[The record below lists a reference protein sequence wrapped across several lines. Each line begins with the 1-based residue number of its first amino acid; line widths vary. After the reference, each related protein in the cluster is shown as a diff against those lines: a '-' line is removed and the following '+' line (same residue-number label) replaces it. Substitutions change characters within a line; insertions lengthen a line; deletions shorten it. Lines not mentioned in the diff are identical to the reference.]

1 MNPLENQEVSPKSVL
16 AIDVGTSV
24 IKATLFSDS
33 GEILSRGSEVVEN
46 TGSGYVDPNLIWEI
60 TARVIQSSRKLN
72 GVDLPVD
79 AVIVT
84 GQGDGLWMLEAGT
97 QVPDKAYLWN
107 SSAGAEVIQRLESEG
122 TIQKHFEA
130 SGNVLWSGCSV
141 ALWKWF
147 QETQPEAAQKITTVF
162 NAKDFINFKL
172 TDKIATDLTDA
183 SIPFAN
189 PETGKYSDEAFE
201 LLGAN
206 DMKALAPE
214 ILPAGDLVGTITSEA
229 AGLTGLSKDTR
240 VFMGVLDVV
249 AMLFGSGLKNEGD
262 VLTVLGTTAASIS
275 IVPSHQASRSFA
287 GATIYLDDLK
297 TNFRVMG
304 SSSGTA
310 TLDWYMKNLGFL
322 GENRYQ
328 ELWDEIQATKPSKEV
343 FLPFLNGE
351 RAPFLAPTATGS
363 LLGITTDTT
372 RGAIARAVVEGIT
385 MSLNHGIQV
394 AAEESNIRSGGALT
408 LCGGGSASQQWAQL
422 VANVT
427 GCEVRVDN
435 RPDVGAIGVASLL
448 LPEVGVRSEKILSQ
462 EKIYSP
468 NEDYELMQEK
478 YSRYLEYVSV
488 FRAIWQQDSKTTE
501 QI

>member
-1 MNPLENQEVSPKSVL
+1 MPTKSVL

-24 IKATLFSDS
+24 IKATLFADS
-33 GEILSRGSEVVEN
+33 GEILSRGSETVEN
-46 TGSGYVDPNLIWEI
+46 AGGGYVDPNLIWEI
-60 TARVIQSSRKLN
+60 TARVIQSSRRLN

-79 AVIVT
+79 SVIVT
-84 GQGDGLWMLEAGT
+84 GQGDGLWMLETGNK
-97 QVPDKAYLWN
+97 VPAKAYLWN
-107 SSAGAEVIQRLESEG
+107 SSAGAEVIQSLESDG

-141 ALWKWF
+141 ALWTWF
-147 QETQPEAAQKITTVF
+147 KQTQSEAAQRTTTVF

-189 PETGKYSDEAFE
+189 PKTGKYSDEAFD
-201 LLGAN
+201 LLNAS

-214 ILPAGDLVGTITSEA
+214 ILPAGDLIGTITPEA
-229 AGLTGLSKDTR
+229 ASFTGLNQDTQ
-240 VFMGVLDVV
+240 VYMGVLDVA
-249 AMLFGSGLKNEGD
+249 AMLFGSGLKNQGD

-275 IVPSHQASRSFA
+275 IVPSHQASRAFA

-328 ELWDEIQATKPSKEV
+328 ELWDEINDSKPSNEV

-351 RAPFLAPTATGS
+351 RAPFLAPKATGS
-363 LLGITTDTT
+363 LLGITAETT

-394 AAEESNIRSGGALT
+394 AAEESNIKPGGALT

-427 GCEVRVDN
+427 GCQVRVDN

-448 LPEVGVRSEKILSQ
+448 LPKVSVRSEEFLTQ
-462 EKIYSP
+462 EKTYLP
-468 NEDYELMQEK
+468 NQDYALMQEK
-478 YSRYLEYVSV
+478 YSRYLKYVNM
-488 FRAIWQQDSKTTE
+488 FREIW
-501 QI
+501 

>member
-1 MNPLENQEVSPKSVL
+1 MPTKSVL

-24 IKATLFSDS
+24 IKATLFADS
-33 GEILSRGSEVVEN
+33 GEILSRGSETVEN
-46 TGSGYVDPNLIWEI
+46 SGGGYVDPNSIWEI
-60 TARVIQSSRKLN
+60 TARVIQISRRLN
-72 GVDLPVD
+72 GVDLPV
-79 AVIVT
+79 ASVIVT
-84 GQGDGLWMLEAGT
+84 GQGDGLWMLETGNK
-97 QVPDKAYLWN
+97 VPAKAYLWN
-107 SSAGAEVIQRLESEG
+107 SSAGAEVIQSLESDG

-141 ALWKWF
+141 ALWTWF
-147 QETQPEAAQKITTVF
+147 KQTQSEAAQRTTTIF

-189 PETGKYSDEAFE
+189 PKTGKYSDEAFD
-201 LLGAN
+201 LLDAS
-206 DMKALAPE
+206 DMKAMAPE
-214 ILPAGDLVGTITSEA
+214 ILPAGDLIGTITPEA
-229 AGLTGLSKDTR
+229 ASLTGLNQDTQ
-240 VFMGVLDVV
+240 VYMGVLDVV
-249 AMLFGSGLKNEGD
+249 AMLFGSGLKNQGD

-275 IVPSHQASRSFA
+275 IVPSHQASRAFA

-322 GENRYQ
+322 GENRYE
-328 ELWDEIQATKPSKEV
+328 ELWDEINDSKPSNEV

-351 RAPFLAPTATGS
+351 RAPFLAPKATGS
-363 LLGITTDTT
+363 LLGITTDTS

-394 AAEESNIRSGGALT
+394 AAEESNIKPGGALT

-448 LPEVGVRSEKILSQ
+448 LPKVSVRSEEFLTQ
-462 EKIYSP
+462 EKTYLP
-468 NEDYELMQEK
+468 NQDYALMQEK
-478 YSRYLEYVSV
+478 YSRYLKYVNM
-488 FRAIWQQDSKTTE
+488 FREIW
-501 QI
+501 

>member
-1 MNPLENQEVSPKSVL
+1 MPTKSVL

-24 IKATLFSDS
+24 IKATLFADS
-33 GEILSRGSEVVEN
+33 GEILSRGSETVEN
-46 TGSGYVDPNLIWEI
+46 AGGGYVDPNSIWEI
-60 TARVIQSSRKLN
+60 TARVIQSSRRLN

-79 AVIVT
+79 SVIVT
-84 GQGDGLWMLEAGT
+84 GQGDGLWMLETGNK
-97 QVPDKAYLWN
+97 VPTKAYLWN
-107 SSAGAEVIQRLESEG
+107 SSAGAEVIQSLESDG

-141 ALWKWF
+141 ALWTWF
-147 QETQPEAAQKITTVF
+147 KQTQSVAAQRTTTIF

-172 TDKIATDLTDA
+172 TNKIATDLTDA

-189 PETGKYSDEAFE
+189 PKTGKYSDEAFD
-201 LLGAN
+201 LLNAS

-214 ILPAGDLVGTITSEA
+214 ILPAGDLIGTITPEA
-229 AGLTGLSKDTR
+229 ASLTGLNKDTQ
-240 VFMGVLDVV
+240 VYMGVLDVV
-249 AMLFGSGLKNEGD
+249 AMLFGSGLKNQGD

-275 IVPSHQASRSFA
+275 IVPSHQASRAFA

-328 ELWDEIQATKPSKEV
+328 ELWDEINYSKPSNEV

-351 RAPFLAPTATGS
+351 RAPFLAPKATGS
-363 LLGITTDTT
+363 LLGITAETT

-394 AAEESNIRSGGALT
+394 AAEESNIKPGGALT

-427 GCEVRVDN
+427 GCQVRVDN

-448 LPEVGVRSEKILSQ
+448 LPKVSVRSDEFLTQ
-462 EKIYSP
+462 EKTYLP
-468 NEDYELMQEK
+468 NQDYALMQEK
-478 YSRYLEYVSV
+478 YSRYLKHVNM
-488 FRAIWQQDSKTTE
+488 FREIW
-501 QI
+501 

>member
-1 MNPLENQEVSPKSVL
+1 VPTKSVL

-24 IKATLFSDS
+24 IKATLFADS
-33 GEILSRGSEVVEN
+33 GEILSRGSETVEKA
-46 TGSGYVDPNLIWEI
+46 GGGYVDPNSIWEI
-60 TARVIQSSRKLN
+60 TARVIQSSRRLN

-79 AVIVT
+79 SVIVT
-84 GQGDGLWMLEAGT
+84 GQGDGLWMLETGNK
-97 QVPDKAYLWN
+97 VPAKAYLWN
-107 SSAGAEVIQRLESEG
+107 SSAGAEVIQSLESDG

-141 ALWKWF
+141 ALWMWF
-147 QETQPEAAQKITTVF
+147 KQTQSEAAQRTTTIF

-189 PETGKYSDEAFE
+189 PKTGKYSDEAFD
-201 LLGAN
+201 LLNAS

-214 ILPAGDLVGTITSEA
+214 ILPAGDLIGTITPEA
-229 AGLTGLSKDTR
+229 ASLTGLDQDTQ
-240 VFMGVLDVV
+240 VYMGVLDVV
-249 AMLFGSGLKNEGD
+249 AMLFGSGLKNQGD

-275 IVPSHQASRSFA
+275 IVPSHQASRAFA

-310 TLDWYMKNLGFL
+310 TLDWYMKNLSFL

-328 ELWDEIQATKPSKEV
+328 ELWDEINDSKPSNEV

-351 RAPFLAPTATGS
+351 RAPFLAPKATGS
-363 LLGITTDTT
+363 LLGITAETT

-394 AAEESNIRSGGALT
+394 AAEESNIKPGGALT

-427 GCEVRVDN
+427 GCQVRVDN

-448 LPEVGVRSEKILSQ
+448 LPKVSVRSEEFLTQ
-462 EKIYSP
+462 EKTYLP
-468 NEDYELMQEK
+468 NQDYALMQEK
-478 YSRYLEYVSV
+478 YSRYLKYVNM
-488 FRAIWQQDSKTTE
+488 FREIW
-501 QI
+501 

>member
-1 MNPLENQEVSPKSVL
+1 MNPVENNKVPPKSVL

-24 IKATLFSDS
+24 IKATLFADS
-33 GEILSRGSEVVEN
+33 GEILCQGSETVEN
-46 TGSGYVDPNLIWEI
+46 AGVGYVDPNAIWEI
-60 TARVIQSSRKLN
+60 TARVIQSSRTVK
-72 GVDLPVD
+72 GEDLPVHS
-79 AVIVT
+79 VIVT
-84 GQGDGLWMLEAGT
+84 GQGDGLWMLEGGNK
-97 QVPDKAYLWN
+97 VPTKAYLWN
-107 SSAGAEVIQRLESEG
+107 SSAGAEVIQSLESDG
-122 TIQKHFEA
+122 IIQKHFES

-147 QETQPEAAQKITTVF
+147 KQTEPAAAQKITTIF

-189 PETGKYSDEAFE
+189 PKTGQYADAAFE
-201 LLGAN
+201 LLDAR

-214 ILPAGDLVGTITSEA
+214 ILPAGNLIGTLTPEA
-229 AGLTGLSKDTR
+229 ASLTGLNQDTQ
-240 VFMGVLDVV
+240 VYMGVLDVV
-249 AMLFGSGLKNEGD
+249 AMLFGSGLKNQGD

-275 IVPSHQASRSFA
+275 IVPSHQASRAFA

-297 TNFRVMG
+297 THFRVMG

-322 GENRYQ
+322 GENRYK
-328 ELWDEIQATKPSKEV
+328 ELWDEINDTKPSNEV

-351 RAPFLAPTATGS
+351 RAPFLAPKATGS
-363 LLGITTDTT
+363 LLGITAETT

-394 AAEESNIRSGGALT
+394 AAEESNIKPGGALT

-462 EKIYSP
+462 EKTYLP
-468 NEDYELMQEK
+468 NQSYALMQEK
-478 YSRYLEYVSV
+478 YFRYLEYVKV
-488 FRAIWQQDSKTTE
+488 FRAIWQQAPTTSRLD
-501 QI
+501 

>member
-1 MNPLENQEVSPKSVL
+1 VPTKSVL

-24 IKATLFSDS
+24 IKATLFADS
-33 GEILSRGSEVVEN
+33 GEILSRGSETVEN
-46 TGSGYVDPNLIWEI
+46 ASGGYVDPNAIWEI
-60 TARVIQSSRKLN
+60 TARVIQSSRRLN

-79 AVIVT
+79 SVIVT
-84 GQGDGLWMLEAGT
+84 GQGDGLWMLETGNK
-97 QVPDKAYLWN
+97 VPAKAYLWN
-107 SSAGAEVIQRLESEG
+107 SSAGAEVIQSLESDG

-141 ALWKWF
+141 ALWTWF
-147 QETQPEAAQKITTVF
+147 KQTQSEAAQRTTTIF

-189 PETGKYSDEAFE
+189 PKTGKYSDEAFD
-201 LLGAN
+201 LLNAS

-214 ILPAGDLVGTITSEA
+214 ILPAGDLIGTITPEA
-229 AGLTGLSKDTR
+229 ASLTGLNQDTQ
-240 VFMGVLDVV
+240 VYMGVLDVV
-249 AMLFGSGLKNEGD
+249 AMLFGSGLKNQGD

-275 IVPSHQASRSFA
+275 IVPSHGASKAFA

-328 ELWDEIQATKPSKEV
+328 ELWDEINDSKPSNEV

-351 RAPFLAPTATGS
+351 RAPFLAPKATGS
-363 LLGITTDTT
+363 LLGITAETT

-394 AAEESNIRSGGALT
+394 AAEESNIEPGGALT

-448 LPEVGVRSEKILSQ
+448 LPKVSVGSEEFLTQ
-462 EKIYSP
+462 EKTYLP
-468 NEDYELMQEK
+468 NQDYALMQEK
-478 YSRYLEYVSV
+478 YSRYLEYVNV
-488 FRAIWQQDSKTTE
+488 FRAIW
-501 QI
+501 